1 MNEEDKDIDWLAT
14 NAWVNY
20 NPKWLLQKV
29 DEGTRGGSDFIYDI
43 TEVREAYTAGF
54 EAGVI
59 FKLTKKIP
67 EVNE

>member
-1 MNEEDKDIDWLAT
+1 MNEEKGIDWLAR

-20 NPKWLLQKV
+20 NPKWLVQKV
-29 DEGTRGGSDFIYDI
+29 DEAITNNEDAPFDI
-43 TEVREAYTAGF
+43 NHVRTAYMAGF

>member
-1 MNEEDKDIDWLAT
+1 MNEGKGIDWLAR

-20 NPKWLLQKV
+20 NPKWLLDKV
-29 DEGTRGGSDFIYDI
+29 DKSVGAESDFIYDV
-43 TEVREAYTAGF
+43 TEVREAYLAGF

-59 FKLTKKIP
+59 FKLTKEIP